1 MPRKKSVDLTEA
13 ELRLMEVVWDRGT
26 VTVSDVVD
34 NLPADVNLAYSTVLT
49 TLRILETKGYIT
61 HIKEGRAYL
70 YRAVVEKEQARTSA
84 LTHLL
89 RRFFD
94 DSPELLMLN
103 LIDRKKISA
112 KELAALRERIEKNS

>member
-1 MPRKKSVDLTEA
+1 MPRKKSVNLTDA
-13 ELRLMEVVWDRGT
+13 ELRLMEVVWDRGA
-26 VTVSDVVD
+26 VTVSDVVE
-34 NLPADVNLAYSTVLT
+34 NLPEDVNLAYSTVLT

-61 HIKEGRAYL
+61 HKKEGRAYL

-84 LTHLL
+84 LTHLI

-112 KELAALRERIEKNS
+112 KELAKLRERIEENS